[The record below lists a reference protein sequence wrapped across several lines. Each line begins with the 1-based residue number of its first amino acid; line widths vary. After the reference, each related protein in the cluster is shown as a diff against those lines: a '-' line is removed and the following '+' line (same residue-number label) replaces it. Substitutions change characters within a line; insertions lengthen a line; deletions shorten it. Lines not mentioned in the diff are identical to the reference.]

1 MQVDAVIT
9 AAADDVAIGS
19 TAARI
24 VLGAA
29 IVATGL
35 TTGVLSLYAHTIM
48 PGLRRV
54 DDRTFVGAFQAI
66 DRAIINPWFMSCF
79 FGALVLTGA
88 SALMHLG
95 SGERSLLP
103 WLLVAFVLCLSTV
116 VITVVIHLPL
126 NDEIKGAGT
135 PDRIPDLAGVRSKF
149 RESRWA
155 TWNAVRTLTSLAAL
169 VFLLVAVLQRH

>member
-1 MQVDAVIT
+1 LN
-9 AAADDVAIGS
+9 AAGDEVAIGS

-29 IVATGL
+29 IVTTGL

-48 PGLRRV
+48 PGLRRA
-54 DDRTFVGAFQAI
+54 DDRTFVSAFQTI

-95 SGERSLLP
+95 SAERARLP
-103 WLLVAFVLCLSTV
+103 WLVAAFVLYLATV

-126 NDEIKGAGT
+126 NDALKGAGR
-135 PDRIPDLAGVRSKF
+135 PDRIPDLATVRARF
-149 RESRWA
+149 REPRWA
-155 TWNAVRTLTSLAAL
+155 TWNAVRTVTSLAAL
-169 VFLLVAVLQRH
+169 VLLLVAVLERH